1 MRMKLQI
8 LREGRIPSDAELV
21 PLLLDTN
28 PSSATPGV
36 ETSVPPEDEEIPEEE
51 EEDGEEVEGEVEGEN
66 MLGDKPLEAQVDLL
80 MQNLLQQSEAHQSI
94 PRPDYLRVVLTKVVV
109 GQSTSTEGPKGTKED
124 AEFENIYG
132 DEDEE

>member
-36 ETSVPPEDEEIPEEE
+36 DTSVPPEDEEVPEEEE

-66 MLGDKPLEAQVDLL
+66 ILGDKSLEAQVDMV

-94 PRPDYLRVVLTKVVV
+94 SPRARLFESCVDKCSCGTEYEH
-109 GQSTSTEGPKGTKED
+109 GGTEGNEG
-124 AEFENIYG
+124 G
-132 DEDEE
+132 CRL